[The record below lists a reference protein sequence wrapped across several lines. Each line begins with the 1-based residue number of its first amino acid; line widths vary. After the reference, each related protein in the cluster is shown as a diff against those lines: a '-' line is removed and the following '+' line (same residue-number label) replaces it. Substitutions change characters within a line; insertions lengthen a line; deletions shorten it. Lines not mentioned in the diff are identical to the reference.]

1 MKRKLYALLIV
12 SGLVILTGI
21 TGSDDLY
28 MELEQVGRPL
38 WQLISTAITGG
49 VLMAMGIIG
58 VNRKGGKANDRERTD
73 CMRPR

>member
-1 MKRKLYALLIV
+1 MKHKLYTLLIV

-28 MELEQVGRPL
+28 MELEQVGQPL

-49 VLMAMGIIG
+49 ALMAMGVIG
-58 VNRKGGKANDRERTD
+58 TNRKDRKIND
-73 CMRPR
+73 